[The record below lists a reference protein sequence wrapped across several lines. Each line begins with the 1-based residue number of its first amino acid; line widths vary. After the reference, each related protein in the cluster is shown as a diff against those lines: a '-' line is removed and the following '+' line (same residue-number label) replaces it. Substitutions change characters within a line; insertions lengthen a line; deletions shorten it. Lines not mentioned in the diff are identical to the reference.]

1 MNIMSLAKGAAAGA
15 FAGITVY
22 ALSNARP
29 MKKMSIK
36 RDAGKTIKAAGD
48 LLSDIRSVIM

>member
-1 MNIMSLAKGAAAGA
+1 MNIMSLVKGAAAGA
-15 FAGITVY
+15 AVGVACY

-36 RDAGKTIKAAGD
+36 RDAGKTIKAASD
-48 LLSDIRSVIM
+48 LLSDIKSVIM

>member
-1 MNIMSLAKGAAAGA
+1 MNVMSIAKGAAAGA
-15 FAGITVY
+15 VVGFACY

-36 RDAGKTIKAAGD
+36 RDAGKVIKAAGN
-48 LLSDIRSVIM
+48 LLDDIKSVVM

>member
-1 MNIMSLAKGAAAGA
+1 MNMKSLAKGAAAGA
-15 FAGITVY
+15 VVGFACY

-36 RDAGKTIKAAGD
+36 RDAGKTLRAAGA
-48 LLSDIRSVIM
+48 LLDDIKSVIM

>member
-1 MNIMSLAKGAAAGA
+1 MNWMSLAKGAAAGA
-15 FAGITVY
+15 VVGFACY

-36 RDAGKTIKAAGD
+36 RDAGKTLKAAGN
-48 LLSDIRSVIM
+48 LLDDIKSVLM

>member
-1 MNIMSLAKGAAAGA
+1 MKIMSLAKGAAAGA
-15 FAGITVY
+15 FAGIAVY

-29 MKKMSIK
+29 MKKMSLK

-48 LLSDIRSVIM
+48 LLDDIKSIIM

>member
-1 MNIMSLAKGAAAGA
+1 MNMKSLAKGAAAGA
-15 FAGITVY
+15 VVGFACY

-36 RDAGKTIKAAGD
+36 RDAGKTLRAARALLDDIK
-48 LLSDIRSVIM
+48 SVIM

>member
-1 MNIMSLAKGAAAGA
+1 MNYRSLAKGVAAGA
-15 FAGITVY
+15 VVGLVCY

-36 RDAGKTIKAAGD
+36 RNAGKTLKAAGS
-48 LLSDIRSVIM
+48 LLDDIKSVIM